1 MRPISRCFTLSFLL
15 VQRVLSLI
23 SHGCLNKFCGE
34 TGGDKAEQFSATFYI
49 LFRFRLGCWFI
60 RMWRK
65 KGIVTKVF
73 VVSSKEK
80 KKFNFEIVIDAD

>member
-1 MRPISRCFTLSFLL
+1 MQLTPCAADFTLFHAFFLARSTCFIVNFAGKRVEIRRSNFRQLFTSFF
-15 VQRVLSLI
+15 VL
-23 SHGCLNKFCGE
+23 GW
-34 TGGDKAEQFSATFYI
+34 DVV
-49 LFRFRLGCWFI
+49 WFI

>member
-1 MRPISRCFTLSFLL
+1 MEIRRSNFRQLFTSFF
-15 VQRVLSLI
+15 VL
-23 SHGCLNKFCGE
+23 GW
-34 TGGDKAEQFSATFYI
+34 DVV
-49 LFRFRLGCWFI
+49 WFI